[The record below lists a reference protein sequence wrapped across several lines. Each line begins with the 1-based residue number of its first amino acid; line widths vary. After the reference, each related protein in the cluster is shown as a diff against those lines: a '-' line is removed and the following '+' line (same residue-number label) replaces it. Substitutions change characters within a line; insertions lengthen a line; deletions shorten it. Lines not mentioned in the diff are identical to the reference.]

1 MSGETFCFLENG
13 LLTIFQL
20 CASSN
25 LLFFVR
31 AADRPTTNFLGMYRY
46 FPVIRLVNF
55 VRVAPGYRSRT
66 VTRPFLEMVSL
77 GMTQEAFHKQLGFE
91 PRCMCF

>member
-13 LLTIFQL
+13 LLSIFQL

-31 AADRPTTNFLGMYRY
+31 AADRLTTNFLGMYCY

>member
-13 LLTIFQL
+13 LLSIFQL
-20 CASSN
+20 CTSSN

-31 AADRPTTNFLGMYRY
+31 AADRPTTNSLGMYCY

-91 PRCMCF
+91 PRRMCF

>member
-13 LLTIFQL
+13 LLSIFQL

-31 AADRPTTNFLGMYRY
+31 AADRPTTNSLGMYCY

-66 VTRPFLEMVSL
+66 VTRPFVEMVSL
-77 GMTQEAFHKQLGFE
+77 GMAQEAFHKQLGFE